1 MSTIKKMLTNG
12 TNESRLKTPGRSEGI
27 VVKSPLVVHI
37 LEKNTPV
44 PNISVESV

>member
-1 MSTIKKMLTNG
+1 MLING
-12 TNESRLKTPGRSEGI
+12 INEGRLKAPGRPEGI
-27 VVKSPLVVHI
+27 VVKSPLVVNI

>member
-1 MSTIKKMLTNG
+1 MLINVINKG
-12 TNESRLKTPGRSEGI
+12 RLKTLGRPEGI

-37 LEKNTPV
+37 LEKNIPV